1 MRRALIWLLTLALT
15 ATGVLGAHAVA
26 YRVTGT
32 GSEGVHGYLEHA
44 PQLLAVLVTL
54 TLGAL
59 AFTSRAPGL
68 RAWPFPALALTGFAV
83 QEHVERLLHTGELPW
98 LLTRPVFLV
107 GLALQIPI
115 ALCAWLL
122 ARRLLR
128 AVTDAA
134 PRRVPPR
141 VPRWELALPA
151 LTDVLAVV
159 LVVLSADARGPPR
172 LLRAH

>member
-1 MRRALIWLLTLALT
+1 MRRLLIWLLTLALT
-15 ATGVLGAHAVA
+15 AAGVLAAHAVA

-59 AFTSRAPGL
+59 AFTSRATGL
-68 RAWPFPALALTGFAV
+68 RAWPFPALALAGFVV

-107 GLALQIPI
+107 GLALQIPV
-115 ALCAWLL
+115 ALCSWLL

-128 AVTDAA
+128 AVTEAA
-134 PRRVPPR
+134 LRRVPPQL
-141 VPRWELALPA
+141 PRWRLELPEPA
-151 LTDVLAVV
+151 DRPATSVLAFV
-159 LVVLSADARGPPR
+159 AEARGPPP
-172 LLRAH
+172 LLRVH